1 MKERTNDAIGELT
14 REEERLI
21 KEFRQ
26 SNHVDIWYY
35 DLSTNRY
42 YLGGCVK
49 KEAGITHGS

>member
-1 MKERTNDAIGELT
+1 MKERTNDAVGELT

-21 KEFRQ
+21 KHFRK
-26 SNHVDIWYY
+26 SDHVDIWYY

-49 KEAGITHGS
+49 NEAGITHGS